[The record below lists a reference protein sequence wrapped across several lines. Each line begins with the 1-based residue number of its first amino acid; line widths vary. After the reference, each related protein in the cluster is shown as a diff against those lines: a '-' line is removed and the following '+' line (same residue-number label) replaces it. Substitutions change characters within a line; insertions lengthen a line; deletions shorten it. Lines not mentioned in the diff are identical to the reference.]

1 MKKIALLVFI
11 CILCAGCLN
20 VQAVVLT
27 KDNVSTTAKS
37 YASMPYG
44 KYLRYYLIDE
54 EKIFITFKQLSEE
67 DDKNFEKTL
76 SKEEKQDYKYVKKVQ
91 KIIDKGDW
99 NEVFYKYADFF
110 PAYIQYYNL
119 CIARSNWHEALRV
132 LDKIKNT
139 DMYNQIFS
147 ADVVNFA
154 KGELYLKA
162 KQYQN
167 ALDYFK
173 TFEGTG
179 KDSVYA
185 YIATCYFYLG
195 EYDSAISYMKKIKN
209 MTYDNKELM
218 YSIYIESQNYT
229 QAHKW
234 ALELI
239 KARYSY
245 ANFMKAQA
253 TAPNDAKK
261 LQYLYQARSSTL
273 NENEITS
280 VNKMI
285 AELEQQKLEKQI
297 STLKQFIKVPSWS
310 DIESQLPENIS
321 INELTNKQDEFYRTA
336 NEYLIKYSGQNLTN
350 AFNSLNQDFVNYVQT
365 KKIEYAQEQQLI
377 QQQQYEAQQQQLM
390 YIRQMQAQQQQLEHY
405 RRMQRIYYL
414 SRPYD
419 DFTMSP
425 WF

>member
-1 MKKIALLVFI
+1 MD
-11 CILCAGCLN
+11 
-20 VQAVVLT
+20 VQSIVLT
-27 KDNVSTTAKS
+27 KDNISTPAKCYS
-37 YASMPYG
+37 SMPYG

-99 NEVFYKYADFF
+99 NEIFYKYSDFF
-110 PAYIQYYNL
+110 PAYVQYYNL
-119 CIARSNWHEALRV
+119 CISRSNWHEALRV
-132 LDKIKNT
+132 LDKIKNV
-139 DMYNQIFS
+139 DRYNQIFS

-173 TFEGTG
+173 TFEGLG

-185 YIATCYFYLG
+185 YIAMCYFNMG
-195 EYDSAISYMKKIKN
+195 NYDSAIIYMKKIKN
-209 MTYDNKELM
+209 LTYDNMELM
-218 YSIYIESQNYT
+218 YSIYVESQNYK
-229 QAHKW
+229 QAYNW
-234 ALELI
+234 ALELL
-239 KARYSY
+239 KHKYNYS
-245 ANFMKAQA
+245 NFMKAQA
-253 TAPNDAKK
+253 TAPNDALK

-273 NENEITS
+273 NDNEIVT
-280 VNKMI
+280 VNNMI
-285 AELEQQKLEKQI
+285 AALEQKKLEKQI
-297 STLKQFIKVPSWS
+297 STLKQFIKVPNWS
-310 DIESQLPENIS
+310 DFASQLPQNIS
-321 INELTNKQDEFYRTA
+321 ITELSNKQDELYRTA
-336 NEYLIKYSGQNLTN
+336 NEYLVKYNGQQLTN

-365 KKIEYAQEQQLI
+365 KQNQYYQEQQII
-377 QQQQYEAQQQQLM
+377 QQQEMQEAQERAMYIQQL
-390 YIRQMQAQQQQLEHY
+390 QAQQQQIERY

-419 DFTMSP
+419 DFMMPP
-425 WF
+425 WL

>member
-11 CILCAGCLN
+11 CILLSAGCIN
-20 VQAVVLT
+20 AQAIILT
-27 KDNVSTTAKS
+27 KDNVSTVSKNYSA
-37 YASMPYG
+37 MPYG

-54 EKIFITFKQLSEE
+54 EKIFINFKQLSDE

-119 CIARSNWHEALRV
+119 CLSRSNWHEALRV
-132 LDKIKNT
+132 LDKIKST

-173 TFEGTG
+173 TFEGTE

-195 EYDSAISYMKKIKN
+195 DYNSAITYMNKIKN

-218 YSIYIESQNYT
+218 YSIYIESQNYKE
-229 QAHKW
+229 AYKW
-234 ALELI
+234 AQELI

-253 TAPNDAKK
+253 TAPNDTLK
-261 LQYLYQARSSTL
+261 LQHLYQARSSTL

-280 VNKMI
+280 VNKII

-297 STLKQFIKVPSWS
+297 STLKQFIKVTSWS
-310 DIESQLPENIS
+310 DIESQLPQNVS
-321 INELTNKQDEFYRTA
+321 VNELTNKQDEFYRTA

-350 AFNSLNQDFVNYVQT
+350 AFNSLNQDFVNYIQT
-365 KKIEYAQEQQLI
+365 KKIEYAQEQQML
-377 QQQQYEAQQQQLM
+377 QQQQLM